1 MGLDWNYGDGQT
13 ALEDEEKDGLKI
25 KTIGTK
31 AQLDAFEQIGI
42 EEAILWSMRLQLT
55 AETFLT
61 ESFVR
66 KVHKKMFGKVWQWA
80 GTYRKTEK
88 NIGIDKWLIPTE
100 LKYLIDDAA
109 FWITNSV
116 FSPDEICMRFKHR
129 LVSIHCFANGN
140 GRHSRLVADMMV
152 EKLFQQPIFTWGSLA
167 YSSPAQ
173 QRAAYLNALRQAD
186 KGNYEFLIAFA
197 RA

>member
-100 LKYLIDDAA
+100 LKYMLDDTAY
-109 FWITNSV
+109 WITKSV

-140 GRHSRLVADMMV
+140 GRHSRLVADMMA
-152 EKLFQQPIFTWGSLA
+152 EKLFQRPIFTWGSLA

>member
-13 ALEDEEKDGLKI
+13 ALDEEEKEGLKI

-42 EEAILWSMRLQLT
+42 EEAILWSMRLQLSEE
-55 AETFLT
+55 AFLT
-61 ESFVR
+61 ESFIR
-66 KVHKKMFGKVWQWA
+66 KVHKKMFEKVWQWA
-80 GTYRKTEK
+80 GSFRKTEK
-88 NIGIDKWLIPTE
+88 NIGIDKWLIPSE
-100 LKYLIDDAA
+100 LKYLLDDTAY
-109 FWITNSV
+109 WITNSV
-116 FSPDEICMRFKHR
+116 FSPDEICMRLKHR

-140 GRHSRLVADMMV
+140 GRHSRLVADMMA
-152 EKLFQQPIFTWGSLA
+152 EKLVQQPIFTWGSLT
-167 YSSPAQ
+167 YTQPDQ

-186 KGNYEFLIAFA
+186 KGNYELLIGFA